1 MPESVF
7 STVKASLCALWEAS
21 FIVQGSA
28 FLEEYAAVIE
38 SRVLGFKGLL
48 LLFYQGQKIVV

>member
-7 STVKASLCALWEAS
+7 STVKASLCALWEAG

-28 FLEEYAAVIE
+28 FLEESAAVIE
-38 SRVLGFKGLL
+38 SHVLSFKGLL
-48 LLFYQGQKIVV
+48 LLFTRAWK